1 MDDRFDEE
9 FYKSEWQRVLPLGP
23 DGIQPYVR
31 ASRTSRVPGVQADMA
46 RLIATLGMLVQ
57 GVIAFGQ
64 RSANGVAKRP
74 RLLASAPRVQRQ
86 RPWRRLAHEAAHP
99 VARRTTRLL
108 PKAASAPRIS
118 GRPAQVRQKELKQ
131 LCARADIIGKHTG
144 TTPLRRS
151 GSSGAS
157 PDME

>member
-1 MDDRFDEE
+1 MDARFDEE
-9 FYKSEWQRVLPLGP
+9 FYKSSWQRVLPLGP

-31 ASRTSRVPGVQADMA
+31 ASRPSRLPGVPADMA
-46 RLIATLGMLVQ
+46 RLIATLDTLAQ
-57 GVIAFGQ
+57 GVIAFGR
-64 RSANGVAKRP
+64 RSANGVSNRP
-74 RLLASAPRVQRQ
+74 LLLASAPRVRRQ

-99 VARRTTRLL
+99 IARRTTRLL

-118 GRPAQVRQKELKQ
+118 GRPAQVWQKELKQ
-131 LCARADIIGKHTG
+131 LCARADIIAKHTG
-144 TTPLRRS
+144 TMPLRRS